1 MRLVRFPGRPAK
13 VSDDVR
19 AALASL
25 GAGGDVAGGVALVGV
40 RPPGLDRDV
49 DAVLVLPR
57 GVLIVVGVDLPD
69 PAVRLEA
76 PLHTTWKVDGWPL
89 VRTDDVVNPATEALA
104 LSEKVAELARAVE
117 SDVVVGTI
125 IAVGPFAE
133 TVEQPPSELSGP
145 VHVVHPTATSMLAA
159 AVSLA
164 RAKEDLA
171 VDRARALLDNLA
183 PTPCG
188 FDDDALVQEGFASR
202 GHHLA
207 APSRTVPIVHPDKID
222 KTGGTG
228 PAATAAVT
236 TITPPSAPPA
246 PARAAQPPTHPATP
260 APPAGPPP
268 STRGGRS
275 RRRLGALAVA
285 GALALAVAVTVTIV
299 AVSGGEPTEQ
309 SDARATPVVSV
320 EGIAFAEHASGSDSE
335 CARHA
340 LGELQVFLDTSG
352 CTRVWRGSYQA
363 RVAGKPVAVSVAA
376 LTFAGDTEATAFH
389 TLAETPG
396 SGVLI
401 DLAAERG
408 RWPGQPPSFEN
419 SAYASRLRGRT
430 VLLVLAC
437 SRTGQST
444 PDDPALVEAAQAA
457 LRLPRQG

>member
-40 RPPGLDRDV
+40 RPPGVEHDL

-89 VRTDDVVNPATEALA
+89 VRTDDVVNPATEALT
-104 LSEKVAELARAVE
+104 LSERVAKLARTIE
-117 SDVVVGTI
+117 PDIVVGTI

-133 TVEQPPSELSGP
+133 TVEQPPTELSGP
-145 VHVVHPTATSMLAA
+145 VRVVYPTPTSMLTA

-164 RAKEDLA
+164 QAKEDLA
-171 VDRARALLDNLA
+171 ADRAAALLDALA

-188 FDDDALVQEGFASR
+188 LDDATLIQEGFASAE
-202 GHHLA
+202 HQLV
-207 APSRTVPIVHPDKID
+207 APSRTVPMVYPNTID
-222 KTGGTG
+222 IE
-228 PAATAAVT
+228 ATAPVAVVT
-236 TITPPSAPPA
+236 ATSEPPAVVAAAQPPQAPPSAP
-246 PARAAQPPTHPATP
+246 
-260 APPAGPPP
+260 
-268 STRGGRS
+268 TRSNSGWGH
-275 RRRLGALAVA
+275 RRGVLAVA
-285 GALALAVAVTVTIV
+285 GVLATAVAVAVTVI
-299 AVSGGEPTEQ
+299 ALSGDEPTEP
-309 SDARATPVVSV
+309 SESSVPPVVSAA
-320 EGIAFAEHASGSDSE
+320 GIEFTQHAGDSDDE

-352 CTRVWRGSYQA
+352 CTQVWRGSYQA

-376 LTFAGDTEATAFH
+376 LTFPDGEEATAFH
-389 TLAETPG
+389 TLADTPG

-401 DLAAERG
+401 DVAAERE
-408 RWPGQPPSFEN
+408 RWPGEPPSFEN
-419 SAYASRLRGRT
+419 AAYASESRGRT

-437 SRTGQST
+437 ARTGQST
-444 PDDPALVEAAQAA
+444 PDDPALVQAAEAALQ
-457 LRLPRQG
+457 LPREG